1 MATTLTQ
8 EDVLRVLAT
17 IQDPDLHRDIVSL
30 GFVQDVDIKN
40 DKVSFS
46 IVLTTPAC
54 PVKDQMKAAAE
65 RVVMGLTGVRQVA
78 VEMKANTTMGR
89 VGSGPADKLLKGV
102 RNVVAV
108 ASGKGGVGKTTTS
121 VNVALALAETGARV
135 GLMDGDIY
143 GPNVPLMMGLKSR
156 PDVQGVAGKIIPIT
170 SYGVKLISIGFFL
183 GDDDQAVIWRGPMVH
198 SAIQQFLKDVEWG
211 ELDYLVVDLPPGT
224 GDAPLSLS
232 QLVPLSGVIVVT
244 TPQDVALQDVTK
256 GIAMFQRLEVP
267 LVGIVENMAYFLCP
281 CCGTRADIFGEGGGR
296 RLAERIGV
304 PFLGE
309 VPLHQS
315 VREGG
320 DAGRPVVVSAPDSPQ
335 ADAFRKV
342 AGAVAAR
349 LSVLAFAQ
357 GEAAKKP
364 AGVPI
369 KFFGR

>member
-1 MATTLTQ
+1 MATTVTQ
-8 EDVLRVLAT
+8 EDVLRVLGT

-30 GFVQDVDIKN
+30 GFVQDINIQN
-40 DKVSFS
+40 DKVSLS

-65 RVVMGLTGVRQVA
+65 RVVLGLPGVRQVA

-89 VGSGPADKLLKGV
+89 VGSGTGDKLLAGV

-121 VNVALALAETGARV
+121 VNLALALAETGARV

-156 PDVQGVAGKIIPIT
+156 PEVQGVAGKIIPVT

-183 GDDDQAVIWRGPMVH
+183 GEDDQAVIWRGPMVH
-198 SAIQQFLKDVEWG
+198 SAIQQFLKDVDWG

-232 QLVPLSGVIVVT
+232 QLVPLSGVVVVT
-244 TPQDVALQDVTK
+244 TPQDVALQDVVK
-256 GIAMFQRLEVP
+256 GIAMFRRLEVP
-267 LVGIVENMAYFLCP
+267 IVGIVENMAYFVCP
-281 CCGTRADIFGEGGGR
+281 CCNTRTDIFGTGGGQ
-296 RLAERIGV
+296 RLAERTQL

-309 VPLHQS
+309 VPLHPS
-315 VREGG
+315 IREGG
-320 DAGRPVVVSAPDSPQ
+320 DQGRPVVVAAPQSPQ
-335 ADAFRKV
+335 AEGFREV
-342 AGAVAAR
+342 AKAVAAR
-349 LSVLAFAQ
+349 LSVLAYSEQQA
-357 GEAAKKP
+357 GSKP
-364 AGVPI
+364 QGVPI